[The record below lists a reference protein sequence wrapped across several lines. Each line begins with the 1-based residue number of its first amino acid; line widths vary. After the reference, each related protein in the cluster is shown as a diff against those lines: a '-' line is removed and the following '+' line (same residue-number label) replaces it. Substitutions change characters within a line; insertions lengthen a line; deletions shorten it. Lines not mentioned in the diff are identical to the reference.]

1 MATRRRTAIAAA
13 LVVLTLAAAGI
24 AAWLIMRPQKS
35 DCATVNEML
44 SYSQAEN
51 DRMRNL
57 IPDSTD
63 DPQKLIAAYK
73 KREAR
78 MHDYANQLHTADL
91 REKANAVV
99 DLDDRMLDV
108 WRKTIP
114 SQPDSSAGNASDK
127 DFERSYTDYATQ
139 REQDAEA
146 LQRSACAVSK

>member
-1 MATRRRTAIAAA
+1 MAAA
-13 LVVLTLAAAGI
+13 VVCVAAGI

-35 DCATVNEML
+35 DCATVNDML
-44 SYSQAEN
+44 NYSQAEN
-51 DRMRNL
+51 GRMRAL

-63 DPQKLIAAYK
+63 DPQKLITAYQ

-78 MHDYANQLHTADL
+78 MHDYANQVHAADL

-99 DLDDRMLDV
+99 DLDDRMFDV

-127 DFERSYTDYATQ
+127 DFERSYASYAAQ
-139 REQDAEA
+139 REKAAEA
-146 LQRSACAVSK
+146 LQQSACAVAK